1 MNYATVAE
9 LLSRVGETRAN
20 DLSMF
25 TSSTERTTYFEALL
39 NQAEGIIDG
48 YAKKLFTVPLPASYV
63 AKEWTLCIATMEM
76 YKKGLDN
83 NIPPKFQYNY
93 EETIK
98 QIVDMSTGNF
108 IPPDSIDGTD
118 EAVRANTAGN
128 SVTLASNDAVFDE
141 DGMEV
146 F

>member
-20 DLSMF
+20 DLSMYSAGVDRTAYF
-25 TSSTERTTYFEALL
+25 TALI
-39 NQAEGIIDG
+39 NQAEGIING
-48 YAKKLFTVPLPASYV
+48 YAKKLFSIPLPASYV
-63 AKEWTLCIATMEM
+63 AKEWTLCIATMEL

-83 NIPPKFQYNY
+83 NIPPKLQYNY
-93 EETIK
+93 EETMK

-118 EAVRANTAGN
+118 EVERANTAGN
-128 SVTLASNDAVFDE
+128 SISLSYDTAVFDY
-141 DGMEV
+141 DSMEI